1 MDVVVLEGMNSD
13 SAIYSEEFFGPV
25 FNLFKVKNSKDAMD
39 LANKSDYGLSSC
51 VFTEDLVKARN
62 CAHRLRS
69 GNVFIN
75 EAPYTGSDF
84 PTGGIKG
91 SGYGRECYSDGLHDT
106 ANRKTIIYKK

>member
-1 MDVVVLEGMNSD
+1 MDTVILEGMNPD
-13 SAIYSEEFFGPV
+13 SNIYGEEFFGPV

-39 LANKSDYGLSSC
+39 LANKSDYGLNST
-51 VFTEDLVKARN
+51 VFTDDLKKAKN
-62 CAHRLRS
+62 CAHRLRT

-75 EAPYTGSDF
+75 ECPFTGSDF

-91 SGYGRECYSDGLHDT
+91 SGYGRECFSDGIHDT